1 MKGTF
6 VVIAALMTI
15 CAAAAIAW
23 PLIRDRSARRTG
35 IIAAVLVLAAAAGLY
50 PLWSNWDWHVAPTA
64 VATASSPEIA
74 AMVGK
79 LEAHLHDQ
87 PDDLKGWLMLGRS
100 YLALERLDDAVIAY
114 DHAERLGDGKNL
126 EAILGLGEAL
136 SLRAGGAITP
146 QVAKLFEAG
155 VALAPDDARA
165 LLYSGFAA
173 AARGDAGLAR
183 SRWLAVKA
191 QNPPPQVLQM
201 IDQRIA
207 ELGPESGAAAS
218 AAPGSAATAIVR
230 LAIAP
235 ALKSRLRA
243 DAPVFVFARAP
254 GSGGGPP
261 LAVKRLGVNAIGTQV
276 QLSSADSMTPGR
288 ALAAGQDVTITAR
301 VSFGGGPLPAS
312 GDLYG
317 ELTYRVG
324 RDAVRDLVIDK
335 VTP

>member
-6 VVIAALMTI
+6 IAIAALMTI
-15 CAAAAIAW
+15 CAAAALAW
-23 PLIRDRSARRTG
+23 PLLRDRGTRRAG
-35 IIAAVLVLAAAAGLY
+35 IATAIIVLAAAAGLY
-50 PLWSNWDWHVAPTA
+50 PLWSNWDWHIEPPAAAKT
-64 VATASSPEIA
+64 SSPEIA
-74 AMVGK
+74 AMVTK
-79 LEAHLHDQ
+79 LETHLHDQ
-87 PDDLKGWLMLGRS
+87 PDDMKGWLMLGRS
-100 YLALERLDDAVIAY
+100 YLTLERREDAVVAY

-136 SLRAGGAITP
+136 SLRAGGDITP

-173 AARGDAGLAR
+173 AVRGDAALAR

-191 QNPPPQVLQM
+191 QNPPPPVVQM

-207 ELGPESGAAAS
+207 ELGPETGATATAAPSAAAE
-218 AAPGSAATAIVR
+218 ATVR
-230 LAIAP
+230 LAISP

-243 DAPVFVFARAP
+243 DAPLFVFARAP
-254 GSGGGPP
+254 GGPGPP
-261 LAVKRLGVNAIGTQV
+261 LAVKRLGIDAIGTQI

-288 ALAAGQDVTITAR
+288 TLTVGQDVTITAR

-324 RDAVRDLVIDK
+324 RDTVRELIIDK